1 MNIVICTTP
10 IRPEPTSYPPFGPMA
25 LIQSLRLKGYDP
37 YFYDIDG
44 LRPTFEEVLSFI
56 SDQKPD
62 ILAISAVV
70 STAYAYTKR
79 LSLAVKSISPDT
91 KIVVGGNLAASAEI
105 LHRFCEIDVC
115 AIGEGEN
122 VIVNLVKYWESKTT
136 DKDLSILKTIKGIS
150 FLDNNDHMV
159 FTGYDIP
166 ISAANFLDPDWTI
179 LEQFSRIENYITDPM
194 DRYEFAQDMRSYDTH
209 RKGKK
214 MATVVTAKGCVAR
227 CTFCHRWDRGY
238 RHWEV
243 DRIVGKMKYLM
254 DRYDVGFFA
263 WGDENFGS
271 DRRKLNAFL
280 DEITPLNI
288 LYNSAGVRVASVD
301 PEILKQM
308 YESGCVSIYYG
319 METGS
324 PTILNVMEKNTN
336 LQRNIDA
343 TKWTYDAGLY
353 TIYQMV
359 LGMPGENHKTIK
371 ETTEF
376 IKNATKF
383 LPEPPHKRLS
393 INYIQALPGTPVY
406 EYARNTGALG
416 NTLESE
422 EKYLLSISDIN
433 ASDDKKFLNFTES
446 PYFTVQAWRR
456 KIVFD
461 AETNWYRNNNW
472 QKYDF
477 VPQAA
482 TIAGQMPDTEAD
494 EDYKLG
500 GYFNLGHTMVRH
512 PLFYKLLSKKVAA
525 PLRSIYPLLIVLL
538 QDFKALSKKQFLGYL
553 VEYILHITGIRRQ
566 NGLHEDR
573 SLRQVMKDRATDPE
587 TESEE
592 NMLPLRLGR

>member
-10 IRPEPTSYPPFGPMA
+10 IRPVPTSYPPFGPMA
-25 LIQSLRLKGYDP
+25 LIQSLRLQGYDP

-44 LRPTFEEVLSFI
+44 LRPDFEEVLSFI
-56 SDQKPD
+56 SDRKPD

-70 STAYAYTKR
+70 STAYAYTKK
-79 LSLAVKSISPDT
+79 LSLAVKEASPRT
-91 KIVVGGNLAASAEI
+91 KLVVGGNLAASAEI
-105 LHRFCEIDVC
+105 LHRFCGIDIC

-122 VIVNLVKYWESKTT
+122 VIVNLVKYWENRTS
-136 DKDLSILKTIKGIS
+136 DQDQSILKKIKGIS
-150 FLDNNDHMV
+150 FLDNNDHII
-159 FTGYDIP
+159 FTGYDSP
-166 ISAANFLDPDWTI
+166 ISASEFLDPDWSI
-179 LEQFSRIENYITDPM
+179 LEQYSRIENYIVDPM
-194 DRYEFAQDMRSYDTH
+194 DRYEFAQDIRSYEPH

-243 DRIVGKMKYLM
+243 DRIVNKMKYLM

-271 DRRKLNAFL
+271 DRRKLNHFL
-280 DEITPLNI
+280 NEIEPLDI

-301 PEILKQM
+301 PDILKQM
-308 YESGCVSIYYG
+308 YKSGCVSIYYG

-324 PTILNVMEKNTN
+324 PSILDIMEKNTN
-336 LQRNIDA
+336 LQRNVDA
-343 TKWTYDAGLY
+343 TKWTYDADLY

-359 LGMPGENHKTIK
+359 LGMPGETHQTIK

-376 IKNATKF
+376 IKNATQF

-406 EYARNTGALG
+406 EYARNTGEIG

-422 EKYLLSISDIN
+422 ESYLLSISDIN
-433 ASDDKKFLNFTES
+433 ASDDKKFLNFTKY

-472 QKYDF
+472 KKYDF

-482 TIAGQMPDTEAD
+482 AIAGQLPDTEAD
-494 EDYKLG
+494 EDYKRC
-500 GYFNLGHTMVRH
+500 GYFNLVHTMIRH
-512 PLFYKLLSKKVAA
+512 PLFYRLLSSRLAT
-525 PLRSIYPLLIVLL
+525 PLRIIYPLSIVLI
-538 QDFKALSKKQFLGYL
+538 QDFRSLTKRQFAGYL
-553 VEYILHITGIRRQ
+553 YEYIAHLTGIKRKK
-566 NGLHEDR
+566 GLSEDR
-573 SLRQVMKDRATDPE
+573 SLRQVMKDRTTEPE
-587 TESEE
+587 NTSEE
-592 NMLPLRLGR
+592 SMLPLRLGR